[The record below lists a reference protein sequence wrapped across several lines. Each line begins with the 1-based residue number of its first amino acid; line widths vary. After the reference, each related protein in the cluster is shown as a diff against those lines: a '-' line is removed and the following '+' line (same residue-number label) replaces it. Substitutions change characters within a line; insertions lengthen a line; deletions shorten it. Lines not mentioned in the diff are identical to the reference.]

1 MFYTSGGMPTVG
13 TAALFL
19 LVTAILSGSLG
30 VVCALVYLRA
40 GFRSTPSRKSRAEP
54 LTPASDERLAK
65 VEAEQAQ
72 LWSTLES
79 LTTTLK
85 RISSR
90 RAMANLR
97 GTPSGDEPP
106 PPGTSKQD
114 LRKFY
119 GLDKLT
125 PQEIADK
132 ARGN

>member
-1 MFYTSGGMPTVG
+1 MENFVALCSLG
-13 TAALFL
+13 TAIASIL
-19 LVTAILSGSLG
+19 LVAGYVLASWREGS
-30 VVCALVYLRA
+30 
-40 GFRSTPSRKSRAEP
+40 RSTRSRKSQAEP
-54 LTPASDERLAK
+54 LTPSSQERLAK
-65 VEAEQAQ
+65 VEAEMAE

-79 LTTTLK
+79 LTTTVK

-90 RAMANLR
+90 KAMQNLR
-97 GTPSGDEPP
+97 GTATGDEPP
-106 PPGTSKQD
+106 PPGTPKQE